1 MNGIDASVVARAN
14 KIAELLARGENL
26 VATCAGISQTELEE
40 LEDAVRVQGKH
51 LNGGRLKHGK
61 R

>member
-14 KIAELLARGENL
+14 EIAELLARGENL
-26 VATCAGISQTELEE
+26 VVTCARISQTELEE
-40 LEDAVRVQGKH
+40 LEDAIRVLGKL
-51 LNGGRLKHGK
+51 LNGDRLKYGK